1 MTLSVVIPTLNEQDY
16 IQDLLHD
23 LSSQTLKPD
32 EIIIIDGNSKDNTR
46 AIASKFRKVKVYKSK
61 RGVGLQRNIGL
72 EKSSGETIIFLDA
85 DTRLN
90 KNFLKRF
97 ASSFINQNL
106 DIAVP
111 FYMPY
116 KSTLPINIVYVFF
129 NCIFFL
135 TQKFLPSGAGSC
147 LIVKK
152 STLLKNGIYN
162 PKLTY
167 DDIELIRR
175 VGSVARFAVI
185 PLVISV
191 SDRRFKKN
199 GTLKMLALY
208 LLLSIFFCLNLF
220 KLANRIDYK
229 FGNFSK

>member
-32 EIIIIDGNSKDNTR
+32 EIIVVDGNSEDSTR
-46 AIASKFRKVKVYKSK
+46 AIASKFKKVKVYKSK
-61 RGVGLQRNIGL
+61 RGVGLQRNIGIK
-72 EKSSGETIIFLDA
+72 KSRGEVIFFLDA

-90 KNFLKRF
+90 KNFLEKFIR
-97 ASSFINQNL
+97 SFISQNL

-116 KSTLPINIVYVFF
+116 KSSLSINLVYIFF
-129 NCIFFL
+129 NFIFYL

-147 LIVKK
+147 LIVKR
-152 STLLKNGIYN
+152 SPLLEHGYFN
-162 PKLTY
+162 PELTY

-175 VGSVARFAVI
+175 IAKVSPFAVI
-185 PLVISV
+185 PQVISV